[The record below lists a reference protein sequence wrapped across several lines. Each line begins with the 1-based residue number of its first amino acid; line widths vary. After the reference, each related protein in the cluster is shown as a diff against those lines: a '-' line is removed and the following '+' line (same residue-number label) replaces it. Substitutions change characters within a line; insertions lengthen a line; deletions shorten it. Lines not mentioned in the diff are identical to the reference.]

1 MIHRRGDQAGGLSGL
16 GIEQHLPTPQPREP
30 KIPLGRW
37 LPPGK
42 GFIFPALGGIW
53 RTWAGKVS
61 GQSSGPW
68 SNEVWRASSRVYEGP
83 RTLVSWAL
91 GPNRVAGVC
100 LQPRLRGSGAVA
112 LRSVKTL
119 LQVTESWLGRACWQ
133 PHPLPH
139 SFALSRALPGA
150 ARDRVSPLSRR
161 IHGSLFSG
169 SLSGPCSASGPGVHS
184 TLTRLGLWSSRAV
197 SGQF

>member
-1 MIHRRGDQAGGLSGL
+1 MSNTSPPPSRGSQRSLWAGGF
-16 GIEQHLPTPQPREP
+16 
-30 KIPLGRW
+30 
-37 LPPGK
+37 PPGR
-42 GFIFPALGGIW
+42 ALFSQRWEESGGP
-53 RTWAGKVS
+53 GVGVS

-68 SNEVWRASSRVYEGP
+68 SNEVWRAWSRVYEGP

-169 SLSGPCSASGPGVHS
+169 SLGGPCSASGPGVHS